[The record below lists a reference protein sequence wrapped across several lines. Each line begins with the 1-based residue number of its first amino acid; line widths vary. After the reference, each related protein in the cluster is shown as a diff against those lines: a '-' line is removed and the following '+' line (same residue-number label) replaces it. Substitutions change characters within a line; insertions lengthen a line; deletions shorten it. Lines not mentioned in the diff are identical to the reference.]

1 MEDKF
6 VPWQYAD
13 SEGCKHM
20 FTPKYG
26 HLLWHGLIMASPSE
40 IRVFNSWPYLRET
53 RGFHKGL
60 VRPAISGEGVVI
72 VTLGGFG

>member
-1 MEDKF
+1 MEHKF
-6 VPWQYAD
+6 VPWQYPDARD
-13 SEGCKHM
+13 VK

-26 HLLWHGLIMASPSE
+26 HLLWHGLIMAGPSG

-60 VRPAISGEGVVI
+60 TRPAISGEGVVI